1 MAEVEILIG
10 FIGIEI
16 ALTSFLY
23 KIFKNFKE
31 EIELQIDSKTKTNYL
46 AMESMIKN
54 LDKRVSARL
63 SNLEDR
69 FVELHHCIQQK
80 KGI

>member
-1 MAEVEILIG
+1 MAEIEILIG
-10 FIGIEI
+10 FIGIEV
-16 ALTSFLY
+16 ALASFLY

-69 FVELHHCIQQK
+69 FVELHHCIQQR
-80 KGI
+80 KGN

>member
-1 MAEVEILIG
+1 VAEIEILIG
-10 FIGIEI
+10 FIGIEV
-16 ALTSFLY
+16 ALASFLY

-69 FVELHHCIQQK
+69 FVELHHCIQQR
-80 KGI
+80 KGN

>member
-1 MAEVEILIG
+1 VAEIEILIG

-16 ALTSFLY
+16 ALASFLY

-46 AMESMIKN
+46 AMESIIKN

-69 FVELHHCIQQK
+69 FVELHHCIQQR
-80 KGI
+80 KGN

>member
-1 MAEVEILIG
+1 MAEIEILIG

-16 ALTSFLY
+16 ALASFLY

-46 AMESMIKN
+46 AMESIIKN

-69 FVELHHCIQQK
+69 FVELHHCIQQR
-80 KGI
+80 KGN